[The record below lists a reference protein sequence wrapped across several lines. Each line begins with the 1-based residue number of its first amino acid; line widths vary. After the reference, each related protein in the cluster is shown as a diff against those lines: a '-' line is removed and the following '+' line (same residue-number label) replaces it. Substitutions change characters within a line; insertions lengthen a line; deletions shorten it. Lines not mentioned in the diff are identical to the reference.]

1 MIPILGTSSNF
12 RIENRLLNFCVGET
26 VGEKS
31 PEVSRV
37 FSKDSL
43 LNLEYFDT
51 NLKGAAD
58 CGKKFWIKNRP
69 KNENYGGWNCVGW
82 CEIK

>member
-1 MIPILGTSSNF
+1 MGK
-12 RIENRLLNFCVGET
+12 T
-26 VGEKS
+26 VYGKS
-31 PEVSRV
+31 PEILRV

-43 LNLEYFDT
+43 FNLEHFDT

-58 CGKKFWIKNRP
+58 CGKKFWIKNRL
-69 KNENYGGWNCVGW
+69 KIENYGDWNCVGW